1 MTDITVRWVLPT
13 TREKGGALPVD
24 EIDAVIL
31 EQSADGGANY
41 AAIDEFPPDT
51 LETVVTELDPG
62 EWFFRGLVRD
72 KLGQVGKPVARSIL
86 VKDTSPPAAL
96 LSLTLE

>member
-1 MTDITVRWVLPT
+1 MTDINVRWVLPT

-24 EIDAVIL
+24 EIDAVII
-31 EQSADGGANY
+31 EQSADGGVSY
-41 AAIDEFPPDT
+41 VAIDEFPPDV
-51 LETVVTELDPG
+51 LETQVVELDPG

-86 VKDTSPPAAL
+86 VADTSPPGML